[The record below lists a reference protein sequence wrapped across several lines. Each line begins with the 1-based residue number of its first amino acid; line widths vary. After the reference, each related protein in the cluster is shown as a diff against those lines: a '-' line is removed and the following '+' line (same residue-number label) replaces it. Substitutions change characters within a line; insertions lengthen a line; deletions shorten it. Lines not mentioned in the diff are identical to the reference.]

1 MSFLKNFGK
10 TMAIYGAARIAS
22 NQLEKHLEKKAGG
35 RGGSEET
42 LRLTKEAN
50 VKAAKSVAKGALDKP
65 RAQRERIAKYG
76 QMIADGIGKNQLAFD
91 YKLLVYED
99 FLKKSLK
106 KEYSELSLKER
117 KVILKSRLHLI
128 IDSYYDNDG
137 NIELSEEWYKELVN
151 RSEKTIKEKEA
162 QYKIDKVEKI
172 EFIDMT
178 KEERKEILEAELSL
192 DLDKI
197 KITFHEVSMFQS
209 NLEAL
214 LKSDFPELSKS
225 DRDAMLKD
233 RLNRIIN
240 HAEKKKDKTLENEEW
255 FKKLLSAVEKG
266 ENKPQELI
274 QSENGQVST
283 DSNTKLKSF
292 ISLRIGKVV
301 IAFISTFII
310 LMAFGPDVGAYAI
323 LGLLLYSIYLIFDWL
338 IKLIKKR

>member
-1 MSFLKNFGK
+1 MYLK
-10 TMAIYGAARIAS
+10 
-22 NQLEKHLEKKAGG
+22 
-35 RGGSEET
+35 
-42 LRLTKEAN
+42 
-50 VKAAKSVAKGALDKP
+50 VD
-65 RAQRERIAKYG
+65 
-76 QMIADGIGKNQLAFD
+76 
-91 YKLLVYED
+91 
-99 FLKKSLK
+99 
-106 KEYSELSLKER
+106 KER
-117 KVILKSRLHLI
+117 NVILKSRLHLI

-137 NIELSEEWYKELVN
+137 NVELSEEWYKDLIN

-162 QYKIDKVEKI
+162 QYKIGKVEKI
-172 EFIDMT
+172 AFIDMT
-178 KEERKEILEAELSL
+178 KEERKKILQAELSL

-197 KITFHEVSMFQS
+197 KITFHEVSIFQS
-209 NLEAL
+209 NLEAF

-225 DRDAMLKD
+225 DRAAMLKD

-338 IKLIKKR
+338 IKLIKNR